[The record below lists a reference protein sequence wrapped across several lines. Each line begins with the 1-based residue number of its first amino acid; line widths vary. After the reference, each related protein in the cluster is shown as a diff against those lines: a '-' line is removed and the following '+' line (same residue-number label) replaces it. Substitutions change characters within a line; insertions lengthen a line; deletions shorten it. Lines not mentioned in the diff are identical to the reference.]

1 MKKLIL
7 ITFILVLKSSFSQTY
22 EDTIREKRVVHYAEL
37 IDPKSEILTQEERDH
52 FEGLSYY
59 EIDTNYRIIATF
71 IKDKGKKFKMP
82 TSTDREPI
90 YRRYGY
96 IDFKINDSIH
106 RLSVFQNMELKK
118 NKEFKNYLFI
128 PFRDATCQDES
139 YGGGRYI
146 DAKIPKGKIILI
158 DFNLAYNPYCAYS
171 IRYSCPIPPVENTL
185 KTAIPSGEKV
195 PVGFDKQH

>member
-7 ITFILVLKSSFSQTY
+7 ICFLLLVKNSFSQAY
-22 EDTIREKRVVHYAEL
+22 EDTIREIRVKHYAEL
-37 IDPKSEILTQEERDH
+37 IDPKSELLTQEERDH

-59 EIDTNYRIIATF
+59 EIDTNYRVIAAF
-71 IKDKGKKFKMP
+71 IKSKGKRFKMP
-82 TSTDREPI
+82 TSTEREPI

-96 IDFKINDSIH
+96 LDFKINDSIF
-106 RLSVFQNMELKK
+106 RLSVFQNMDLKK

-128 PFRDATCQDES
+128 PFRDATCQYES

-146 DAKIPKGKIILI
+146 DVKIPKGKIISI

-171 IRYSCPIPPVENTL
+171 IRYSCPIPPEENTL

-195 PVGFDKQH
+195 PIGYDKQH